1 MGKRVL
7 VFILLAVVVVAGVA
21 VGATLLFQDG
31 YKNLE
36 ALQAQEAARAELG
49 LDEELP
55 EPINTFVNTD
65 QSEEE
70 PAERVEAP
78 VITTE
83 AGEDVNLMKAQQ
95 TVANMTLEEKI
106 CQMMFVTQESLT
118 GYTKVTQSGS
128 ATQVSFNKYPVGGV
142 IYFAQN
148 LVTMDQTKTMISNL
162 QNYARE
168 RSGFGLF
175 IGVDEEGGS
184 VARLADNL
192 GTTEFED
199 MAVYGA
205 TGDTQQA
212 YDIGYT
218 ISEDMRSLGFNVDF
232 APVADVLTNRENT
245 VVADRSFGSDPKMVA
260 AMVKQEVRGFVDGG
274 VLCAP
279 KHFPGHGSTGED
291 THDGFAS
298 PARTTEEL
306 QSCDLVPFQEAITA
320 GAPMIMVG
328 HMTMTE
334 IDKDNPASLSSAIVN
349 GMLRAQ
355 MGYEGIIITDALNME
370 AITDLYT
377 SGEAAVKA
385 VQAGCD
391 MLLCVNNLS
400 GAVEA
405 LTEAVENGEISE
417 ARIDESVV
425 RILTA
430 KYRYGIAS

>member
-1 MGKRVL
+1 MGKRIL
-7 VFILLAVVVVAGVA
+7 IFILLAIVVVVGVA
-21 VGATLLFQDG
+21 VGATMLFKVG
-31 YKNLE
+31 YEDLT

-55 EPINTFVNTD
+55 EPINTFVSASQT
-65 QSEEE
+65 EEDVD
-70 PAERVEAP
+70 RVEAP
-78 VITTE
+78 EIVVE
-83 AGEDVNLMKAQQ
+83 ESEDVNLTRASEK
-95 TVANMTLEEKI
+95 VSEMTLEEKL
-106 CQMMFVTQESLT
+106 CQMMFVTPEALT
-118 GYTKVTQSGS
+118 GYTTVTQSGS
-128 ATQVSFNKYPVGGV
+128 VTQVSFNKYPVGGV
-142 IYFAQN
+142 IYFDKN
-148 LVTMDQTKTMISNL
+148 LITADQTKRMLTNL
-162 QNYARE
+162 QDFARE
-168 RSGFGLF
+168 RSGFGVF

-192 GTTEFED
+192 GTTAFED
-199 MAVYGA
+199 MSVYGA

-232 APVADVLTNRENT
+232 APVADVLTNRANT
-245 VVADRSFGSDPKMVA
+245 VVADRSFGSDPQAVA

-291 THDGFAS
+291 THDGFAAS
-298 PARTTEEL
+298 SRTTQEL
-306 QSCDLVPFQEAITA
+306 ENCDLIPFREAIIA

-328 HMTMTE
+328 HMTMME
-334 IDKDNPASLSSAIVN
+334 IDRDNPASLSGAVVN
-349 GMLRAQ
+349 GILRAQ
-355 MGYEGIIITDALNME
+355 MGYEGIIITDALNMS

-400 GAVEA
+400 SALDA
-405 LTEAVENGEISE
+405 LTTAVENGEISE
-417 ARIDESVV
+417 ARINESVI
-425 RILTA
+425 RILAA